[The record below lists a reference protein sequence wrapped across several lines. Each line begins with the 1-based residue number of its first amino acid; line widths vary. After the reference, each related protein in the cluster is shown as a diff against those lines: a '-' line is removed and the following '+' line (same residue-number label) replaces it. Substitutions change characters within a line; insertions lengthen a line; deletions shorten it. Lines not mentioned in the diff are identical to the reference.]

1 MPIDVAS
8 SIKFTATDTEPTSD
22 KGRIYY
28 DDSESKLK
36 RYDGNNW
43 GKVSSDLTW
52 GITPGYG
59 PYTADDNTKLL
70 IHSDTSN
77 GSETFYDSSHL
88 SRNVSRIGAT
98 HTTGYAKVG
107 ASSIDLTA
115 GSHYLYVSDSNDWHF
130 GGDDDYTIDF
140 WVNLASSN
148 GEYRFIGQYDT
159 QWKFWRIEKRA
170 HNDTAGEILY
180 RRDYGTENATTTESS
195 HGTSEITGLTW
206 IDNTWYHIALVKS
219 SDGSGTLR
227 FFRDGTLLAT
237 RTNHNPTLTN
247 MGGNLEIGRQGMSS
261 AVNGRMDE
269 IRISN
274 VARWTA
280 DFTVY

>member
-1 MPIDVAS
+1 
-8 SIKFTATDTEPTSD
+8 
-22 KGRIYY
+22 
-28 DDSESKLK
+28 
-36 RYDGNNW
+36 
-43 GKVSSDLTW
+43 
-52 GITPGYG
+52 
-59 PYTADDNTKLL
+59 
-70 IHSDTSN
+70 
-77 GSETFYDSSHL
+77 
-88 SRNVSRIGAT
+88 VSRTGAT

-107 ASSIDLTA
+107 ASSIDLT
-115 GSHYLYVSDSNDWHF
+115 GGTHYLYVSDSDDWHF

-170 HNDTAGEILY
+170 HNDAAGELKY
-180 RRDYGTENATTTESS
+180 RRDYGPDNTNQTETS

-247 MGGNLEIGRQGMSS
+247 MGGNLEIGRQHSS
-261 AVNGRMDE
+261 PVNGRMDE

-274 VARWTA
+274 VARWTS